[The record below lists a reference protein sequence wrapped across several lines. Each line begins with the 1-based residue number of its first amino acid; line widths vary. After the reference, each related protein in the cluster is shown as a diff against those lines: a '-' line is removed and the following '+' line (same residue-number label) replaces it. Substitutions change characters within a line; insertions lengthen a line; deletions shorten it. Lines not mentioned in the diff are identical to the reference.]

1 MKPLKGSAGDT
12 NVVLE
17 AVKEDVVINSIKCS
31 REVEKDE
38 EGGGAGVR
46 GHQEVV
52 CDSDES
58 CLCAVGGAETG
69 LEFFIQIIEFKMVVE
84 LNGNNSFKSF
94 GDEGEVGDG
103 SVI

>member
-1 MKPLKGSAGDT
+1 MKPLKGSASDT

-17 AVKEDVVINSIKCS
+17 AVKEDVVINCIKCS
-31 REVEKDE
+31 REVKKDE
-38 EGGGAGVR
+38 EGGGAVVR
-46 GHQEVV
+46 GHQVI
-52 CDSDES
+52 CNSDES
-58 CLCAVGGAETG
+58 CPCAVGGAETR